1 MENIIRREHV
11 NENVGDDLE
20 FVLSDGSID
29 RLSTVLE
36 PDGWQLA
43 NFRANPIALLNHNPD
58 AIIGSWENIRV
69 EGKALKAR
77 FQPAEQGTSPRIDE
91 IRSLVRQKILRA
103 ASVGFRIL
111 STPREG
117 ERGIVIYPKNELLE
131 ASIVSVPAN
140 PGALAAARSL
150 NVSRE
155 TLALVFGKSAMEG
168 ARDDHVSPGKSAA
181 TEIRSSEGN
190 RTMTT
195 IAERIEAAQNA
206 HTASRAALETHLG
219 TLDNDNV
226 SDAQMQRTK
235 ELNAEMSR
243 LGELISVLRQS
254 EINIGNGAAPAGT
267 AKPPPGLPAHMQGQS
282 NLIVTNGRPF
292 AVAKK
297 EVKPVDYLFR
307 AAAVMTKHGAYQ
319 HGTRPLTDTIREGY
333 GEDAVLKGYLDV
345 VTRAATI
352 PADTTTVGWAKEL
365 VETSIGE
372 YFDALLPM
380 SVYPALRVFGGRYT
394 FGRAGQISLPTR
406 STTPT
411 VAGSFFAQGAPI
423 PVRQAAFTAVVL
435 VIKKMGVITV
445 MTREIREHSIPALEG
460 ILRQAMQED
469 TQGALDA
476 VLLDAN
482 PVTTIRPAGLLNG
495 ATTAAGTAGGGIAAV
510 IADIKGMIGS
520 LITATAGNVRVPVWI
535 MNPAQAIAL
544 TLTQNAGGD
553 FPFSNEV
560 NGGRF
565 RGYPLIQSTILT
577 PGTVVLIDA
586 ADFFSASG
594 DDPRI
599 DVSDQAVLHME
610 DTTPLAIGT
619 PGAPATVAA
628 PTRSLWQTD
637 CIGIRLIL
645 DVNWQMR
652 RTGMVVT
659 RTAVTW

>member
-11 NENVGDDLE
+11 NDTVGDDLE
-20 FVLSDGSID
+20 FVLSDGAID
-29 RLSTVLE
+29 RLRTVLE

-43 NFRANPIALLNHNPD
+43 NFKRNPIALLNHNPD

-69 EGKALKAR
+69 EGKALRAR
-77 FQPAEQGTSPRIDE
+77 FAPAEEGTSPRVDE

-103 ASVGFRIL
+103 ASVGFRIVG
-111 STPREG
+111 TPREG
-117 ERGIVIYPKNELLE
+117 ERGVVIYPQNELLE
-131 ASIVSVPAN
+131 VSLVSVPAN
-140 PGALAAARSL
+140 PAALAAARSL

-155 TLALVFGKSAMEG
+155 TIALVFGKSAMQDE
-168 ARDDHVSPGKSAA
+168 RDDHVSPGKSAA
-181 TEIRSSEGN
+181 TQIRSSRGN
-190 RTMTT
+190 RTMTQ
-195 IAERIEAAQNA
+195 IAERIEAAQSSHVA
-206 HTASRAALETHLG
+206 ARDALETHLA
-219 TLDNDNV
+219 TLDNENV

-235 ELNAEMSR
+235 ELNAQASR
-243 LGELISVLRQS
+243 SAELLAVLRQS
-254 EINIGNGAAPAGT
+254 EVHVAANT
-267 AKPPPGLPAHMQGQS
+267 AAAHTGKPPGLPALVAG
-282 NLIVTNGRPF
+282 TNNQIHTGRPF
-292 AVAKK
+292 AAPKK
-297 EVKPVDYLFR
+297 ELKPLDYLFR
-307 AAAVMTKHGAYQ
+307 AAAVMTKHGSYQ
-319 HGTRPLTDTIREGY
+319 GGSRPLTDTIREGY
-333 GEDAVLKGYLDV
+333 GEDVVLKAYLDV
-345 VTRAATI
+345 VTRAASI

-380 SVYPALRVFGGRYT
+380 AVYPALRSFGGRYS
-394 FGRAGQISLPTR
+394 FGRSGQISLPTR

-411 VAGSFFAQGAPI
+411 VAGAFFAQGAPI
-423 PVRQAAFTAVVL
+423 PVKQAAFTAVVL

-476 VLLDAN
+476 VLLDAGA
-482 PVTTIRPAGLLNG
+482 VTSIRPAGLLNG

-510 IADIKGMIGS
+510 IADIKGMFGS

-565 RGYPLIQSTILT
+565 RGYPLIQSTVLT
-577 PGTVVLIDA
+577 PGTVVLLDA

-610 DTTPLAIGT
+610 DTTPLQIAT
-619 PGAPATVAA
+619 GAQGSGVLAT

-652 RTGMVVT
+652 RTGMVIT

>member
-1 MENIIRREHV
+1 MDNIIRREHV

-20 FVLSDGSID
+20 FTLSDGSID

-77 FQPAEQGTSPRIDE
+77 FAPAEQGTSPRIDE

-131 ASIVSVPAN
+131 ASLVSVPAN

-168 ARDDHVSPGKSAA
+168 ARDDHVSPGASAA
-181 TEIRSSEGN
+181 QAIRSQGN

-195 IAERIEAAQNA
+195 IAERIEAAQTSHVA
-206 HTASRAALETHLG
+206 ARDALETHLAN
-219 TLDNDNV
+219 LDNDNV

-235 ELNAEMSR
+235 ELNAQASR
-243 LGELISVLRQS
+243 SAELLAVLRQS
-254 EINIGNGAAPAGT
+254 EIHVAANAAAAGA
-267 AKPPPGLPAHMQGQS
+267 AKPPPGLPALMSGTS
-282 NLIVTNGRPF
+282 NQINTGRPF

-333 GEDAVLKGYLDV
+333 GEDAVLKAYLDV

-380 SVYPALRVFGGRYT
+380 SVYPALRAFGGRYT
-394 FGRAGQISLPTR
+394 FGRSGQISLPTR

-411 VAGSFFAQGAPI
+411 VAGAFFAQGAPI
-423 PVRQAAFTAVVL
+423 PVKQAAFTAVVL

-469 TQGALDA
+469 TQGSLDA

-520 LITATAGNVRVPVWI
+520 LITATAGNVRQPVWI

-577 PGTVVLIDA
+577 PGTVVLVDA

-610 DTTPLAIGT
+610 DTTPAQIGVVGS
-619 PGAPATVAA
+619 PNVVAA

-652 RTGMVVT
+652 RTGMVIT